1 MAFQDV
7 LRPGHIQIRVQ
18 NLASAIKHYVDVL
31 GLIETARDGAGRVYL
46 KAWDEFDHH
55 SVILREADG
64 PGMDF
69 VAFKVVSEA
78 ALDRLAQAVR
88 SFGLAVEEIPAGE
101 MSKTG
106 RRVAFTLPTGH
117 RMELFAT
124 KAQFGNGLP
133 TVNPDVRPAILHGM
147 RPIRFDHVLLYGDD
161 LDGSVRLFREVLGF
175 HEAEKIIAGDGTTSI
190 GSFLTC
196 SNKPHDIAFIRH
208 PEKARFH
215 HASFYLESWDEIG
228 RAADII
234 SQNNISLDIGP
245 TRHGITRGHTIYFFD
260 PSGNRNEVFSGGYQY
275 YPDNPTLVWTEAE
288 LGKAIFYYDRKL
300 NERFL
305 SVTT

>member
-1 MAFQDV
+1 MAFGEV
-7 LRPGHIQIRVQ
+7 LRPGHIQIRVRD
-18 NLASAIKHYVDVL
+18 LASAVQHYEEIL
-31 GLIETARDGAGRVYL
+31 GLFETARDEAGRVYF

-55 SVILREADG
+55 SVILREAST

-69 VAFKVVSEA
+69 FGFKVASET
-78 ALDRLAQAVR
+78 ALDALAQKVR
-88 SFGLAVEEIPAGE
+88 SFGLKVDDIDAGE
-101 MSKTG
+101 MLNTG
-106 RRVAFTLPTGH
+106 RRAAFTLPTGH

-124 KAQFGNGLP
+124 KAQVGNGLP
-133 TVNPDVRPAILHGM
+133 TVNPDVRPAKLHGM
-147 RPIRFDHVLLYGDD
+147 RPTRFDHLLLYGDD
-161 LDGSVRLFREVLGF
+161 LDGSASLFQEVLGF
-175 HEAEKIIAGDGTTSI
+175 SEAERIVAGDGTTKI
-190 GSFLTC
+190 GSFLSC

-208 PEKARFH
+208 TEKDRFH
-215 HASFYLESWDEIG
+215 HASFYVESWDDIG

-234 SQNNISLDIGP
+234 TQRSVPLDIGP

-288 LGKAIFYYDRKL
+288 IGKAIFYYDRKL